1 MTRTYQDYFR
11 PIELPGTERPLR
23 LLSRGSTAEPQPAPV
38 SRRRP
43 GTRPEGRGCGW
54 AGLRGRRGSER
65 RARPRLLLS
74 PPAAPAALP
83 GRRGGGAEAPRLLLF
98 RRAGPLRSALGAV
111 SLSLCPLGSLLL
123 ALTAADGGRGPGSRP
138 SGAGEGA
145 EEAHSG
151 RRSREP
157 GTERPRPWRTPIS
170 SSTSSSATQVLV
182 NRAYCYSLQTRGSS
196 QCMTSQ
202 LV

>member
-1 MTRTYQDYFR
+1 M
-11 PIELPGTERPLR
+11 
-23 LLSRGSTAEPQPAPV
+23 A
-38 SRRRP
+38 
-43 GTRPEGRGCGW
+43 
-54 AGLRGRRGSER
+54 
-65 RARPRLLLS
+65 
-74 PPAAPAALP
+74 AALP

-111 SLSLCPLGSLLL
+111 SSSLCPLGSLLL
-123 ALTAADGGRGPGSRP
+123 ALTATDGGRGPGSRP

-170 SSTSSSATQVLV
+170 SSTSSSATQVRPPAGRGGPR
-182 NRAYCYSLQTRGSS
+182 RAGGANGGGGAAGAGRAARSRAAPPFLPSSLCPLAAAPFP
-196 QCMTSQ
+196 QCWR
-202 LV
+202 